1 MANDII
7 YSVYY
12 AIAFAY
18 LLPLKKQTDD
28 YLLLGL
34 NDIVDDEENSDSL
47 RLF

>member
-7 YSVYY
+7 YSVYH

-28 YLLLGL
+28 YLILEHT
-34 NDIVDDEENSDSL
+34 DIVDDEENSDSL